1 MLSVADGIV
10 VSLGTI
16 IGCRD
21 NKDEVFGVELG
32 VENYCVSVDVVVQGD
47 VYILLELRNCW
58 GIFLIK

>member
-21 NKDEVFGVELG
+21 NKDEVLG
-32 VENYCVSVDVVVQGD
+32 VKLGDDNYCFSMDVVVHSD
-47 VYILLELRNCW
+47 VDIPLELRNCW